1 MCVEVNKEGLS
12 GIGLD
17 LNASPL
23 LFNLQNSDNSD
34 QVGNQVQGMILS
46 SILTMS

>member
-23 LFNLQNSDNSD
+23 LFNLQNSDKVETPMTDN
-34 QVGNQVQGMILS
+34 LS
-46 SILTMS
+46 ISA